1 MAAVDITRRQLGHR
15 LLAVGLGCAALAVAP
30 AGRADGR
37 DDHERARRAVEAGEV
52 LPLRVLLEQV
62 ERTYPGQ
69 VLEVELEREDGRWVY
84 ELKLLRGGGEMLELE
99 LDARDGTL
107 LKLKGRDVR
116 PERGHGE
123 RR

>member
-1 MAAVDITRRQLGHR
+1 MAAVNITRRQLGHR

-37 DDHERARRAVEAGEV
+37 DDHERARRAFEAGEV
-52 LPLRVLLEQV
+52 MPLRVLLEQV

-69 VLEVELEREDGRWVY
+69 VLEVELEREGGRWVY